1 MPENALPGVLVA
13 VGWRWVCRA
22 FSGML
27 VVFFL
32 GGFLGLFGGYSP
44 VLRSPLKQPP
54 KPPKSPR
61 NGRAWGVCGV
71 GGVGEGE
78 QENKENIFIFFLY
91 LSRLSAVFC
100 CSLGAREQGE
110 NRENKPP
117 PPCPLFS
124 PVLSLF
130 SPFKRTIKLRA
141 SGKGTEPA
149 LHLGNLP
156 GFNKVAHHI
165 VKLTAGHLQQLG

>member
-27 VVFFL
+27 VVFFWVVFWA
-32 GGFLGLFGGYSP
+32 FLGVVLLFS
-44 VLRSPLKQPP
+44 VLLLRQPP
-54 KPPKSPR
+54 KPPKSPPEWP
-61 NGRAWGVCGV
+61 GMGVVLC
-71 GGVGEGE
+71 GGVGWGE